1 MDEPNVKVR
10 PKEMLEHVRQ
20 LFTVERVYGEP
31 IEVMGKTIIPV
42 AQIAASGGGGGGE
55 GEGPADAA
63 GSVTG
68 TAENAAHVMQHGSG
82 MGFGFGGTARPLGF
96 MVVDGDKTTWVPI
109 VNPEKIALKALS
121 VGLGVVKLVLKS
133 AEKRAGARGREK
145 GK

>member
-1 MDEPNVKVR
+1 MDESKVRVR
-10 PKEMLEHVRQ
+10 PKEMLEHIRQ

-31 IEVMGKTIIPV
+31 IEVMGKMIIPV

-63 GSVTG
+63 GS
-68 TAENAAHVMQHGSG
+68 AAGAGKEAAQVMQHGSG
-82 MGFGFGGTARPLGF
+82 MGFGFGGTARPVGF

-121 VGLGVVKLVLKS
+121 VVTGLVKMILKMS
-133 AEKRAGARGREK
+133 GKRAGARGREK
-145 GK
+145 DK